1 MSTTED
7 VLNSTERQDR
17 SRVVTLV
24 KQVGRERL
32 LWSIY
37 DLHRAQR
44 AEPDRFRLRG
54 NERLSAHLT
63 RLVNQESLIREVEN
77 PLAYEVWAED
87 TDDDVIRRSRRYF
100 VLRDRY
106 REFLTQNP
114 IADLERAYLA
124 LWVACRAMGEEHVP
138 TLAVTRV
145 LRSVE
150 GLQLGVQRET
160 TANLR
165 SLANDTYGVV
175 EQHRV
180 EERSKLHWEPVGPAP
195 DHPDFDAWVET
206 FRATDFGGLHV
217 LHAGHTTE
225 NDAACELIRLAIR
238 ETRSSHWP
246 SGRPVAVSDIRA
258 TIGDPENERAAE
270 LGKLLR
276 RSQRELGTVL
286 ADVSRR
292 TVAGDRR
299 LNQRVVGLRCAHAG
313 GKFYDVP
320 NEPGFEHREIYPLY
334 VDVKHLTSK
343 AHLKEL
349 DQERRIIANLLN
361 ENQPAALRAI
371 GDARLVL
378 RNREL
383 EEIRE
388 VIHELAGR
396 AGILSESVNRWLAE
410 RRGRLKEIYEPEGRS
425 IFERQ
430 AREKIGEFGYEL
442 EEIVDAP
449 RPLLTPGEYAEWLS
463 ARQLQDRS
471 PAYFVAS
478 RKNLR
483 TFDNPRFTKRGADD
497 PLKAAP
503 SCVDRVEALLYAAE
517 SSMAFTWTFL
527 RRARWLLGRSYRD
540 TRLLRELLA
549 CEDARTRSA
558 ALAALALLGDEVA
571 AEHAL
576 EVIHDR
582 DSAPE
587 DITHALYALLVLRR
601 VDASEWPHWFKESR
615 DPLIRRAF
623 REVVPASAD
632 GRWVGQKR

>member
-1 MSTTED
+1 MSTTEQ

-17 SRVVTLV
+17 SRVVTLL

-32 LWSIY
+32 LWSVY

-54 NERLSAHLT
+54 SKRLSAHLT
-63 RLVNQESLIREVEN
+63 RLLNQASLIREIEN
-77 PLAYEVWAED
+77 PLAYEVWAGD
-87 TDDDVIRRSRRYF
+87 TNDDIIRRPRRYF

-124 LWVACRAMGEEHVP
+124 LWVACRAMGEERVP

-150 GLQLGVQRET
+150 GLQLEVHRET
-160 TANLR
+160 TRHLR
-165 SLANDTYGVV
+165 SLANRTYGVV
-175 EQHRV
+175 AEHRAAD
-180 EERSKLHWEPVGPAP
+180 RPRLRWEPVGPAP
-195 DHPDFDAWVET
+195 DHPDFDTWVEA

-225 NDAACELIRLAIR
+225 NDTAHELIRLAIR

-246 SGRPVAVSDIRA
+246 SGRPVGIKDIRA
-258 TIGDPENERAAE
+258 TIGDPENERAAQLAE
-270 LGKLLR
+270 LLR
-276 RSQRELGTVL
+276 RTNRDLGGVL
-286 ADVSRR
+286 ADVSGR

-299 LNQRVVGLRCAHAG
+299 VHERVVALRCSHASA
-313 GKFYDVP
+313 KFYDVP
-320 NEPGFEHREIYPLY
+320 DEPGFEHREVYPLY
-334 VDVKHLTSK
+334 VDVKHLTSR

-349 DQERRIIANLLN
+349 DRERRVIANLLD
-361 ENQPAALRAI
+361 EDQPAALRAI
-371 GDARLVL
+371 GYARLVL
-378 RNREL
+378 RDREL

-396 AGILSESVNRWLAE
+396 AGILSESVNRWLAD
-410 RRGRLKEIYEPEGRS
+410 RRGRLDRIYEPQGRS
-425 IFERQ
+425 LRERR
-430 AREKIGEFGYEL
+430 ARELVAEFGYEH
-442 EEIVDAP
+442 EEIIGAS

-463 ARQLQDRS
+463 DRQLGDHS
-471 PAYFVAS
+471 AAHFVAS
-478 RKNLR
+478 RRNLR

-503 SCVDRVEALLYAAE
+503 SCVDRAEALLYAAE
-517 SSMAFTWTFL
+517 NSMAFTWSFL
-527 RRARWLLGRSYRD
+527 RGGKWLLGRCYRD
-540 TRLLRELLA
+540 LRLPRELLT
-549 CEDARTRSA
+549 CDDPRTRSA
-558 ALAALALLGDEVA
+558 ALAALTLLGDEAA

-576 EVIHDR
+576 QVIRDR
-582 DSAPE
+582 KSAAQ
-587 DITHALYALLVLRR
+587 DVSNALYALLVLRR
-601 VDASEWPHWFKESR
+601 IDASEWPDWFKESR
-615 DPLIRRAF
+615 DPTIRRAF